1 MKRTLIVAAGA
12 LLMAGCSSSGP
23 APEATDDARGGM
35 TTEQVL
41 GMMREDSRLAAA
53 VPDDVL
59 TTASEESCDEL
70 RADPAAGAVPGVK
83 YWMDS
88 GYEADEA
95 GSMTLYGAML
105 ACPDLVGQASDF
117 SGN

>member
-1 MKRTLIVAAGA
+1 MKRTLIVAASA
-12 LLMAGCSSSGP
+12 LLMAGCSSSEP

-41 GMMREDSRLAAA
+41 GMMREDSLLAAA

-59 TTASEESCDEL
+59 TTASRESCDEL
-70 RADPAAGAVPGVK
+70 RADPDAGAVPGVK

-88 GYEADEA
+88 GYDADEA
-95 GSMTLYGAML
+95 GSMTLYSAML
-105 ACPDLVGQASDF
+105 ACPDLVGQATDF